1 MAVYEYSPMAMA
13 SYQSFLLFL
22 SEHRWLWEVV
32 MTGGDAFTLVTE
44 IGVPFMIWNRKLRW
58 VTMTMAV
65 MLHTGIAVVM
75 GLLTF
80 SLIMIIMLMAF
91 TPEETVQA
99 LVRRLG
105 RGMSRFRLGINDRIR
120 GQVRAAS
127 VIRAFDVWDQVEV
140 LDHASARRQETGT
153 PSQAISSTPSGF
165 NLSPSGTVH
174 LELVTPDG
182 EILTGYE
189 LFERLVRSV
198 RLLWPL
204 VLLTWIPGVPRLAR
218 NWFPGSNL
226 PFSPSFK
233 LPRER
238 HKEPVSR

>member
-1 MAVYEYSPMAMA
+1 MM
-13 SYQSFLLFL
+13 
-22 SEHRWLWEVV
+22 
-32 MTGGDAFTLVTE
+32 
-44 IGVPFMIWNRKLRW
+44 
-58 VTMTMAV
+58 
-65 MLHTGIAVVM
+65 
-75 GLLTF
+75 
-80 SLIMIIMLMAF
+80 IMLMAF

-105 RGMSRFRLGINDRIR
+105 RGVSRFRLGINDRIR

-127 VIRAFDVWDQVEV
+127 IIRAFDAWEQVEV
-140 LDHASARRQETGT
+140 LDHASARRQEAGA
-153 PSQAISSTPSGF
+153 PSQAITSIPTGS
-165 NLSPSGTVH
+165 NLSPSGTEH

-189 LFERLVRSV
+189 LFERLVCNV
-198 RLLWPL
+198 RLLGPL

-226 PFSPSFK
+226 PSSTSFK